1 MRPSFVTQEDLTRWD
16 KKISNDPHLPKDFG
30 QNEKEREVL
39 YAGCWLYEQLIELEC
54 PETDIGKIQY
64 IAGRLSFTNDAWDV
78 HQQAFAIYKTSLD
91 EVTADLVPSEL
102 DDYDNLYDDEDL
114 N

>member
-16 KKISNDPHLPKDFG
+16 EKISNDPHLPKDFG
-30 QNEKEREVL
+30 QTPKEREVL
-39 YAGCWLYEQLIELEC
+39 YAGCWLYEQLTELEC
-54 PETDIGKIQY
+54 PEADISKIQY
-64 IAGRLSFTNDAWDV
+64 IAGRLSFENDPWDV
-78 HQQAFAIYKTSLD
+78 VQQAFAIYKTSLD
-91 EVTADLVPSEL
+91 EITADLVPSEL